1 MATAKSTRTTTA
13 NSTAKKPT
21 TRTTASRSDTSQVKE
36 GATKVRNGAVSIAVT
51 AAERAVDVPVGAAL
65 IIRERVEDVLEPW
78 TSETTREKELKSLRT
93 QVTREFNKFE
103 RRGGQ
108 ARRKTVQRVRSTRN
122 RVEREVK
129 ARRREV
135 EKTVKQNRRE
145 VETQLKKARKTV
157 QELVPAFS
165 GSTSA

>member
-1 MATAKSTRTTTA
+1 MATAKSTTTSSTTRKPTT
-13 NSTAKKPT
+13 NSTAS
-21 TRTTASRSDTSQVKE
+21 RTDTAQVKE
-36 GATKVRNGAVSIAVT
+36 GASKVRNGAVSIAVT

-65 IIRERVEDVLEPW
+65 TLRDRVQEALEPW
-78 TSETTREKELKSLRT
+78 TSETTRERELKSLRT

-108 ARRKTVQRVRSTRN
+108 ARRKTTQRVRSTRN

-145 VETQLKKARKTV
+145 VEVQLKKARKAV
-157 QELVPAFS
+157 EDRVPALAS
-165 GSTSA
+165 S